1 MGTVPPFSEL
11 IAATRRSAAHLETRD
26 GYTPDDPAFAGW
38 RAGNPAAAPAGAA
51 WYDLVREHTARG
63 VEFRRARV
71 VSEPLADYIRFEY
84 ESTAFNVAA
93 GELVRWLP
101 RHTAPGLLVPLA
113 DFWLFDDRLVRF
125 GFFAGDGTFLRHDLC
140 EDREV
145 VRSCAEA
152 FEQVWRRAVPHDQY
166 RPA

>member
-11 IAATRRSAAHLETRD
+11 IGATTRIAAHLETRD
-26 GYTPDDPAFAGW
+26 AYTPDDPAFLDW
-38 RAGNPAAAPAGAA
+38 RAGRPVAAPAGAA

-63 VEFRRARV
+63 VEFRRARI
-71 VSEPLADYIRFEY
+71 VSEPLAAYIRFEY
-84 ESTAFNVAA
+84 ESTAFNAAA
-93 GELVRWLP
+93 GEQIRWLP
-101 RHTAPGLLVPLA
+101 RHAAPGLLVPLA

-125 GFFAGDGTFLRHDLC
+125 GLFAGDGTFLRHNLC
-140 EDREV
+140 DDPEV

-152 FEQVWRRAVPHDQY
+152 FEHVWCRATPHDEY

>member
-11 IAATRRSAAHLETRD
+11 IAATTRIAAHLETRD
-26 GYTPDDPAFAGW
+26 AYTPDDPAFLDW
-38 RAGNPAAAPAGAA
+38 RAGRLVPAPAGGG

-63 VEFRRARV
+63 VEFRRARL

-84 ESTAFNVAA
+84 ESTSFNIDA
-93 GELVRWLP
+93 GEQVRWLP
-101 RHTAPGLLVPLA
+101 RHAAPGLLVPLA

-140 EDREV
+140 DDPGV
-145 VRSCAEA
+145 VRSCAQA
-152 FEQVWRRAVPHDQY
+152 FQRVWGRATPHGEY

>member
-1 MGTVPPFSEL
+1 MGTVPPFGEL

-38 RAGNPAAAPAGAA
+38 RAGKPAAAPAGAA
-51 WYDLVREHTARG
+51 WYDLVREQTARG
-63 VEFRRARV
+63 VEFRRARI

-140 EDREV
+140 EEPEV

-166 RPA
+166 RPG

>member
-38 RAGNPAAAPAGAA
+38 RAAKPAAAPAGAA

-63 VEFRRARV
+63 VEFRRARI

-84 ESTAFNVAA
+84 ESAAFNVAA

-140 EDREV
+140 EDPEV

-166 RPA
+166 RPG

>member
-1 MGTVPPFSEL
+1 VGTVPPFSEL

-38 RAGNPAAAPAGAA
+38 RAGKPAAAPAGAA

-63 VEFRRARV
+63 VEFRRARI

-84 ESTAFNVAA
+84 ESTPFNVAA

-125 GFFAGDGTFLRHDLC
+125 GLFAGDGTFLRHDLC
-140 EDREV
+140 DEPEV
-145 VRSCAEA
+145 VRSCADA
-152 FEQVWRRAVPHDQY
+152 FEQVWRRAVPHHQY
-166 RPA
+166 RPG